1 MIIDFALGNSAR
13 SRNNEARSLTAGH
26 SMPLDLATASISA
39 EEVGLIRILPSDDS
53 EKHLIGMFPKER
65 IVFIPGLNGALQ
77 RVLLSISSSIFAKR
91 VP

>member
-1 MIIDFALGNSAR
+1 
-13 SRNNEARSLTAGH
+13 
-26 SMPLDLATASISA
+26 MPLDLATASISA

-77 RVLLSISSSIFAKR
+77 RVLLSISSSIFAR
-91 VP
+91 SEFHDLEFGGPLHTLDSAS